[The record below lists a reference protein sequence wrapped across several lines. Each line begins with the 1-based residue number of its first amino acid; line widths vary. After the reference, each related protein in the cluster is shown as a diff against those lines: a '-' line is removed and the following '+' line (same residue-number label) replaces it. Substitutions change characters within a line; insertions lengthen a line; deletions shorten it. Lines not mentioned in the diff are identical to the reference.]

1 METALSRDI
10 AGAVRAFIAATY
22 LPDEDPARL
31 TDETE
36 LVQTGIIDSIRVLH
50 LVGFV
55 EDQYDLELEP
65 QDIQQFTTVG
75 NIARVIRAKIGM

>member
-1 METALSRDI
+1 
-10 AGAVRAFIAATY
+10 
-22 LPDEDPARL
+22 
-31 TDETE
+31 
-36 LVQTGIIDSIRVLH
+36 
-50 LVGFV
+50 V